1 LRLKNSNFLGSEKN
15 LPKLVVDNP
24 SNLVLFLST
33 KTIVKLSDH
42 GIDVQPIELL
52 LVVHRQKH
60 LQVTKQQV
68 DPQRDKGRWI
78 VPLKA
83 GIDLQ
88 RLGFL
93 FDQITVTRM

>member
-1 LRLKNSNFLGSEKN
+1 M
-15 LPKLVVDNP
+15 VDNP

-68 DPQRDKGRWI
+68 DP
-78 VPLKA
+78 
-83 GIDLQ
+83 
-88 RLGFL
+88 
-93 FDQITVTRM
+93 

>member
-1 LRLKNSNFLGSEKN
+1 M
-15 LPKLVVDNP
+15 VDNP

-60 LQVTKQQV
+60 LQETKQQV
-68 DPQRDKGRWI
+68 AP
-78 VPLKA
+78 
-83 GIDLQ
+83 
-88 RLGFL
+88 
-93 FDQITVTRM
+93 

>member
-1 LRLKNSNFLGSEKN
+1 LRLKNSNVLGSGRN
-15 LPKLVVDNP
+15 LPKLVVENL

-68 DPQRDKGRWI
+68 AP
-78 VPLKA
+78 
-83 GIDLQ
+83 
-88 RLGFL
+88 
-93 FDQITVTRM
+93 

>member
-1 LRLKNSNFLGSEKN
+1 LRLKNSNVLGSGRS

-68 DPQRDKGRWI
+68 AP
-78 VPLKA
+78 
-83 GIDLQ
+83 
-88 RLGFL
+88 
-93 FDQITVTRM
+93 

>member
-1 LRLKNSNFLGSEKN
+1 LRLKNSNVLGSGRN
-15 LPKLVVDNP
+15 LPKLVVENL

-68 DPQRDKGRWI
+68 DP
-78 VPLKA
+78 
-83 GIDLQ
+83 
-88 RLGFL
+88 
-93 FDQITVTRM
+93 